1 MSLKESLQQKLET
14 QTEHWSKR
22 VQALQAEADEKMAKA
37 KDDQAEAQIQKE
49 MSEKIETLE
58 NQIEEARQKLSE
70 IRDSGEDK
78 LEQLKATIDDWLP
91 SNTN

>member
-14 QTEHWSKR
+14 QTEYWSKK

-37 KDDQAEAQIQKE
+37 KDDQAEARIQKE
-49 MSEKIETLE
+49 MSEKIESLE
-58 NQIEEARQKLSE
+58 NQIEEARQKLSQVK
-70 IRDSGEDK
+70 DSREDK
-78 LEQLKATIDDWLP
+78 LSELKATINDWLP

>member
-14 QTEHWSKR
+14 QTDYWSKQ

-37 KDDQAEAQIQKE
+37 KDDQAEAKIQKE
-49 MSEKIETLE
+49 MSEKIESLE

-70 IRDSGEDK
+70 VKDSGEDK
-78 LEQLKATIDDWLP
+78 LADLKATIDDWLP